1 MQIHA
6 NWQARLLLRLVE
18 AVKASRLRR
27 HFANLANRVIC
38 GRWADKSEKM
48 EQLFREAG
56 FSLRVETVRFSKL
69 RSVFSIVGKR
79 VAQKHNGNRPT
90 VEANKRASGP
100 EPPLLPEG
108 YGRAATAGRKRSPE
122 EAQG

>member
-1 MQIHA
+1 
-6 NWQARLLLRLVE
+6 
-18 AVKASRLRR
+18 
-27 HFANLANRVIC
+27 
-38 GRWADKSEKM
+38 M

-90 VEANKRASGP
+90 VEANKRASGS

-108 YGRAATAGRKRSPE
+108 CGSATTAGRKRGPE